1 MPYYNFPKRPSIL
14 SVRQKL
20 IRKLDD
26 IFSEY
31 VRLRDADE
39 NGIVTCITCT
49 DTYHWTEVDC
59 GHYVLRGNMSV
70 RWNLQNAN
78 GQCRLCNST
87 HDGRQDEHG
96 AAIDIKYGHGTADKL
111 QKLGLETV
119 HFSEHELES
128 MYQELKKEVKALK
141 EEKFNTAK

>member
-1 MPYYNFPKRPSIL
+1 MKPYYNFPKRPAKESI
-14 SVRQKL
+14 RQKL
-20 IRKLDD
+20 IWKLDN

-31 VRLRDADE
+31 IRLRDADE
-39 NGIVTCITCT
+39 NGIVECITCS
-49 DTYHWTEVDC
+49 DKHHWTKVDC
-59 GHYVLRGNMSV
+59 GHYVLRGNYST
-70 RWNLQNAN
+70 RWSLHNGN

-87 HDGRQDEHG
+87 HDGRQEDHG

-111 QKLGLETV
+111 QKLGRERV

-141 EEKFNTAK
+141 EEKFR